1 MIKIKF
7 QVLMTGSDGNCCLL
21 NYKNTTILIDA
32 GFQTKSKME
41 ELLTPVLMKYKID
54 GIIITHEHTDHL
66 SQWTGRL
73 SMDYNIPIYLHEKHI
88 EREAARK
95 TKYLSYIDRKKNEEK
110 EAELHFIKEDEEFQ
124 IGDLKIYPF
133 TVYHDAAKTLGF
145 RFNDNMFAYVSDC
158 GFLSNN
164 IKREL
169 LKVDNIALEFNYDKA
184 MIMNSERFWQN
195 KDRSLGIFGHLS
207 NEEAVNFLIYAKK
220 IWYKEYK
227 KVITLHSSAL
237 HNSEEHIIKETN
249 RIFSEERIFHDQI
262 DTQLILSKREN
273 NIEIDLGD

>member
-1 MIKIKF
+1 
-7 QVLMTGSDGNCCLL
+7 MTGSDGNCCVL

-41 ELLTPVLMKYKID
+41 ELLTPILMKYKID

-88 EREAARK
+88 EREVNRK
-95 TKYLSYIDRKKNEEK
+95 TKYFSYIDRKKNEEK
-110 EAELHFIKEDEEFQ
+110 QADLRFIKENEEFQ

-145 RFNDNMFAYVSDC
+145 RFNEDMFAYVSDC

-164 IKREL
+164 IKKEL
-169 LKVDNIALEFNYDKA
+169 LKVKNLALEFNYDKTI
-184 MIMNSERFWQN
+184 IMNSERFWQN
-195 KDRSLGIFGHLS
+195 KDRSLDIFGHLC
-207 NEEAVNFLIYAKK
+207 NEESVNFLIYAKK
-220 IWYKEYK
+220 IWNKEYK

-237 HNSEEHIIKETN
+237 HNSEECIIKETN
-249 RIFSEERIFHDQI
+249 RMLYKEGILSNQI
-262 DTQLILSKREN
+262 DTQLIISKREN
-273 NIEIDLGD
+273 NNEIDFGED